1 MLGSRFGGGIA
12 LAGVAG
18 LLVCFALAGIGG
30 AATSSGTS
38 NAALAPAL
46 HTACPATLTASFTP
60 TVLRAY
66 SPMAGHIGIA
76 FPSAIQSACSASM
89 HISVVG
95 LPGGCAPQT
104 TQNFACIPMMA
115 GTFHVLTTVL
125 AQNTATTIVDTVVV
139 R

>member
-38 NAALAPAL
+38 NAGLAPSL
-46 HTACPATLTASFTP
+46 HLACPATVTPSFTP
-60 TVLRAY
+60 TVLHVYA
-66 SPMAGHIGIA
+66 PMVVHIGVA
-76 FPSAIQSACSASM
+76 FPSSIQSACSASM

-104 TQNFACIPMMA
+104 TQNFACIPTMA
-115 GTFHVLTTVL
+115 GTFHVQTTVF

>member
-30 AATSSGTS
+30 AATSSGAS
-38 NAALAPAL
+38 NAGLATSATL
-46 HTACPATLTASFTP
+46 ACPATVTESFSP
-60 TVLRAY
+60 AVLHTY
-66 SPMAGHIGIA
+66 SPMAVHIA
-76 FPSAIQSACSASM
+76 VVFPSAVQTACSATM
-89 HISVVG
+89 HISVHG
-95 LPGGCAPQT
+95 LPGGCPPAT
-104 TQNFACIPMMA
+104 TLNFACIPTMA